1 MANVM
6 VILISD
12 VTGTQITFT
21 DQSGNYALTYLGGMS
36 HSLRILPS
44 KSGFLFNPLLTIFTG
59 SGTITGDRTINFE
72 GSAIPIVLSVV
83 QPPILLTHCRVFWR
97 GAELQ
102 LAQAGRREIAG

>member
-36 HSLRILPS
+36 HSLRVLPS
-44 KSGFLFNPLLTIFTG
+44 RSGFLFNPLLAIFTG
-59 SGTITGDRTINFE
+59 SGTITGDRTIDFE
-72 GSAIPIVLSVV
+72 G
-83 QPPILLTHCRVFWR
+83 
-97 GAELQ
+97 ELQ
-102 LAQAGRREIAG
+102 LAQAGRREIAGRDSQQRQCESDS